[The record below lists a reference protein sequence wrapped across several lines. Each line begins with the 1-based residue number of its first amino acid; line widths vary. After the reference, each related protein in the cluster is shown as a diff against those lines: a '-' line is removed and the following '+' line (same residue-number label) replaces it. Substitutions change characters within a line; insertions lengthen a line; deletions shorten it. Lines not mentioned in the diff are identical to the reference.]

1 MKADRTGI
9 VIRPDPRRVLFRP
22 FNPHTVER
30 SLKIVARVMAM
41 PESEVDAE
49 VERIFEEFHDRHLRL
64 PEFFLRRFE
73 QNRHYLITDQV
84 LSDNRQLLIGS
95 YFTAEYSLECAA
107 LFNPSMIWHPDQS
120 DLPDGD
126 RRFIISLRATGEG
139 HISSIVFRSGVI
151 DADYGIQL
159 DPTSRFVTTPDTRPD
174 HSYEKALF
182 QRKLVEIGLAGQFVE
197 RVLTPLDSQFSFG
210 ELREQIRVS
219 LRTEELKGHNF
230 EQVAKG
236 MLSLAESNYTVCF
249 SEGQQLWERILFP
262 STPAEV
268 KGLEDARFVEFT
280 NDDGSRIFYATYT
293 AYNGNMF
300 IPQLLETTDFLRFRM
315 STLNGPEVQ
324 NKGIAL
330 FPRKI
335 GGSYAMISRQDNENI
350 YIMFSD
356 MIHFWYSKRVLLK
369 PTFPWEFVQM
379 GNCGSP
385 IETEAGWLVLSH
397 GVGPMRKYS
406 IGAFLL
412 DLDDPTRVIG
422 RLREPLLSPDEN
434 EREGYVPN
442 VVYSCGGQVFRDKLI
457 FPYAMS
463 DHASSF
469 AMVDL
474 KSLLDELLHNGAK
487 AN

>member
-22 FNPHTVER
+22 FNPHTTER

-64 PEFFLRRFE
+64 PKFFLRRFE

-120 DLPDGD
+120 NLPDGD

-139 HISSIVFRSGVI
+139 QISSIVFRPGVI

-182 QRKLVEIGLAGQFVE
+182 QRKLVEIELAGQFVE
-197 RVLTPLDSQFSFG
+197 RVLTPLGDQFSFG

-315 STLNGPEVQ
+315 STLNGPAVQ
-324 NKGIAL
+324 NK
-330 FPRKI
+330 
-335 GGSYAMISRQDNENI
+335 
-350 YIMFSD
+350 
-356 MIHFWYSKRVLLK
+356 
-369 PTFPWEFVQM
+369 
-379 GNCGSP
+379 
-385 IETEAGWLVLSH
+385 
-397 GVGPMRKYS
+397 
-406 IGAFLL
+406 
-412 DLDDPTRVIG
+412 IG
-422 RLREPLLSPDEN
+422 RAH
-434 EREGYVPN
+434 V
-442 VVYSCGGQVFRDKLI
+442 
-457 FPYAMS
+457 
-463 DHASSF
+463 
-469 AMVDL
+469 
-474 KSLLDELLHNGAK
+474 
-487 AN
+487 